1 MNRKLTVDLI
11 TLQGINTKLQ
21 SHIAEKDATIQMKD
35 ATAKRKNAER
45 AELSMRKMFVLQ
57 H

>member
-45 AELSMRKMFVLQ
+45 AELLMRKMFVLQ